1 MKERD
6 RNLEE
11 QLNRLFELAGP
22 ESTPMLTPDPGLPT
36 RVRRLADAGTPAARP
51 AGWSPRWAWLSF
63 AGVAFA
69 ASIALGGFIGHH
81 AWQSGRTDA
90 GITAEAQLLVT
101 AWTQSV
107 MVEDVSEAT
116 IHGEVEE

>member
-6 RNLEE
+6 RNREE

-22 ESTPMLTPDPGLPT
+22 ESIPMLTPDPGLPT
-36 RVRRLADAGTPAARP
+36 RVRRLAAARTPDVRP
-51 AGWSPRWAWLSF
+51 ARWSPRWAWVSF
-63 AGVAFA
+63 AGAAFA

-81 AWQSGRTDA
+81 VWQSGRTNA
-90 GITAEAQLLVT
+90 VVTAEARLLMT

-116 IHGEVEE
+116 IYGEVEE